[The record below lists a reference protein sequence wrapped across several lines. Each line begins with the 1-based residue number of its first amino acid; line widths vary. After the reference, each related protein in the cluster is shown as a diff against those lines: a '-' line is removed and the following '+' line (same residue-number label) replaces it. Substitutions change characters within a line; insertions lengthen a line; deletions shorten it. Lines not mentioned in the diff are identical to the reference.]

1 MAKSRE
7 LGTLEQGGGR
17 CIQVPS
23 GQRFIFGVGTVVTFL
38 EAMIKRVFPE
48 VKWDPSQ
55 FVAPWE
61 EEGSVYESIKSFLET
76 HERVDSLEDH
86 CVLPDD
92 EAQDSESLKWVAG
105 GIDGSMGHHGSYG
118 EDIVTARRIARCL
131 ARVLHGPTKQRLSD
145 LYALF
150 EDRKALSYVDP
161 LLECLIDDRQFHN
174 TRLHDLAHFFA
185 TRSPH
190 REVVKTFVAVM
201 GLFSRE
207 SDVDLFMVL
216 GKHEEFTLYAS
227 IAISNSA
234 REPDDSLWELAKCVD
249 GWGRV
254 QAVERMAGTD
264 NFRIRQ
270 WMVREGYRNSI
281 NYEYLA
287 FTCATTGDLHADL
300 RRPEVDAELLVGA
313 GDILD
318 ALIRART
325 GASMNIFDYEDGAES
340 VEHYLRHVKESKT
353 TLEEELIA
361 HTLLEFLKAED
372 INWQL
377 EADRGWTSYRR
388 FHLIKEADA
397 FVSEEGW
404 NRKIVFGLKSMD
416 EMEFGTAVLAAK
428 YLDIDTWPE
437 FFLRLKN
444 GGAYWSQVM
453 QTNDTDRISKVVEL
467 ARDTFPL
474 EDIGSGPALELGVG
488 KKFREHRYLDSIIY
502 ELGRFPGVGICLI
515 KAGLSSPVVR
525 NRVTAL
531 RALAC
536 WGREWWTKEVIEL
549 IQYAQRREP
558 DKELKSQ
565 LSRVLRGQPLNGM

>member
-1 MAKSRE
+1 M
-7 LGTLEQGGGR
+7 
-17 CIQVPS
+17 
-23 GQRFIFGVGTVVTFL
+23 TFL
-38 EAMIKRVFPE
+38 EAMIKRVIPE
-48 VKWDPSQ
+48 VTWEPSQ
-55 FVAPWE
+55 FVVPWG

-76 HERVDSLEDH
+76 HDRVDSMEDH

-92 EAQDSESLKWVAG
+92 EERDSESLTWVAG

-118 EDIVTARRIARCL
+118 EDIVTARRIARAL
-131 ARVLHGPTKQRLSD
+131 AGVLRRPTERRFQE

-150 EDRKALSYVDP
+150 EGRKALSYVDP

-174 TRLHDLAHFFA
+174 TRLHDVAHFFA

-201 GLFSRE
+201 GLFARE
-207 SDVDLFMVL
+207 SDVELFMVL

-234 REPDDSLWELAKCVD
+234 REPDDALWELAKCVD

-270 WMVREGYRNSI
+270 WMLREGYRNSI

-287 FTCATTGDLHADL
+287 YTCATTGDLHADL
-300 RRPEVDAELLVGA
+300 RRPEVDEDLLVGA

-318 ALIRART
+318 AMIRARS

-340 VEHYLRHVKESKT
+340 VDHYLRHVKESGRA
-353 TLEEELIA
+353 LDEFLIA
-361 HTLLEFLKAED
+361 QTILEFLKAED

-377 EADRGWTSYRR
+377 QADRGWTSYRR
-388 FHLIKEADA
+388 FQLIKEADA
-397 FVSEEGW
+397 FVSEEAW
-404 NRKIVFGLKSMD
+404 SDKIVSGLKSND
-416 EMEFGTAVLAAK
+416 ELEFGTAVLAAK

-437 FFLRLKN
+437 FFLRLEK

-453 QTNDTDRISKVVEL
+453 QTNDTERISRVVEL
-467 ARDTFPL
+467 ARETFPL

-502 ELGRFPGVGICLI
+502 ELGRFPGMGICLI

-549 IQYAQRREP
+549 IQSAQLREP

-565 LSRVLRGQPLNGM
+565 LARVLRGQPLNGM

>member
-1 MAKSRE
+1 
-7 LGTLEQGGGR
+7 
-17 CIQVPS
+17 
-23 GQRFIFGVGTVVTFL
+23 
-38 EAMIKRVFPE
+38 
-48 VKWDPSQ
+48 
-55 FVAPWE
+55 
-61 EEGSVYESIKSFLET
+61 
-76 HERVDSLEDH
+76 
-86 CVLPDD
+86 
-92 EAQDSESLKWVAG
+92 
-105 GIDGSMGHHGSYG
+105 
-118 EDIVTARRIARCL
+118 
-131 ARVLHGPTKQRLSD
+131 
-145 LYALF
+145 
-150 EDRKALSYVDP
+150 
-161 LLECLIDDRQFHN
+161 
-174 TRLHDLAHFFA
+174 
-185 TRSPH
+185 
-190 REVVKTFVAVM
+190 
-201 GLFSRE
+201 
-207 SDVDLFMVL
+207 
-216 GKHEEFTLYAS
+216 
-227 IAISNSA
+227 
-234 REPDDSLWELAKCVD
+234 
-249 GWGRV
+249 
-254 QAVERMAGTD
+254 
-264 NFRIRQ
+264 
-270 WMVREGYRNSI
+270 
-281 NYEYLA
+281 
-287 FTCATTGDLHADL
+287 
-300 RRPEVDAELLVGA
+300 
-313 GDILD
+313 
-318 ALIRART
+318 
-325 GASMNIFDYEDGAES
+325 MNIFDYEDGAES

-353 TLEEELIA
+353 TLDEYLIA
-361 HTLLEFLKAED
+361 HTILEFLKAED

-453 QTNDTDRISKVVEL
+453 QTNDAERISKVVEL

-488 KKFREHRYLDSIIY
+488 KKFREHRYLDSVIY

-565 LSRVLRGQPLNGM
+565 LARVLRGQPLNGM

>member
-1 MAKSRE
+1 M
-7 LGTLEQGGGR
+7 
-17 CIQVPS
+17 
-23 GQRFIFGVGTVVTFL
+23 FFD
-38 EAMIKRVFPE
+38 AMIKRVFPE

-61 EEGSVYESIKSFLET
+61 EEGSAYESIKSFLET
-76 HERVDSLEDH
+76 HERVESLEDH

-92 EAQDSESLKWVAG
+92 EGQDSESLKWVAG

-131 ARVLHGPTKQRLSD
+131 ARVLQGPTEKRLSD

-150 EDRKALSYVDP
+150 KDRKALSYVDP
-161 LLECLIDDRQFHN
+161 LLECMIDDRQFHN

-207 SDVDLFMVL
+207 SDVGLFMVL

-234 REPDDSLWELAKCVD
+234 REPDDALWELAKCVD

-287 FTCATTGDLHADL
+287 YTCATTGDLHADL
-300 RRPEVDAELLVGA
+300 RRPEVDADLLVGA

-353 TLEEELIA
+353 TLDEYLIA
-361 HTLLEFLKAED
+361 HTILEFLKAEE

-444 GGAYWSQVM
+444 GGAYWAQVM
-453 QTNDTDRISKVVEL
+453 QTNDAERISTVVEL

-565 LSRVLRGQPLNGM
+565 LARVLRGQPLNGM